1 MDAGKTVSI
10 VPKIPSAML
19 AVRSAAG
26 IATAG
31 RNAPMESAEDSVSIA
46 WLVRSAEL
54 ESAVT
59 ITVTVSS
66 IVPRPYM

>member
-1 MDAGKTVSI
+1 MDAGETVSI
-10 VPKIPSAML
+10 APKIPSAML
-19 AVRSAAG
+19 AVGSAAG